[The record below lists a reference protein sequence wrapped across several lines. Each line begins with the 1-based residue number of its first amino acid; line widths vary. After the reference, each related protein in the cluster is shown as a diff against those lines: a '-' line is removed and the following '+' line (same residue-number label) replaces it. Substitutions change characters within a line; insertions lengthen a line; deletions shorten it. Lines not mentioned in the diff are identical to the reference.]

1 MPPELSGLLHREQR
15 SRNTSPV
22 HAALSDCSLVRLI
35 RHDRFVRNIVDGDA
49 ILARDVAR
57 LSDIEIEYAE
67 VELSDRGGRLLL
79 RDTGGVHLERRNFFA
94 ISLARVDALL
104 VKGGASRKSR
114 YGNAP
119 VL

>member
-57 LSDIEIEYAE
+57 
-67 VELSDRGGRLLL
+67 
-79 RDTGGVHLERRNFFA
+79 
-94 ISLARVDALL
+94 
-104 VKGGASRKSR
+104 
-114 YGNAP
+114 
-119 VL
+119 